1 MADNLITCP
10 ECKASI
16 RLSDALS
23 QPILEQAKRDA
34 EKESAKAM
42 ADIAEKKKAL
52 EGERDRIEKE
62 ASRKAEEK
70 NSIEKRDLQLRIQE
84 QNKKIEDAQRAEL
97 ELRKRQRELEDRER
111 EMALRV
117 QREMDQQRKLIE
129 EQLLARVAQENHQK
143 ELEAAKRDADYKRT
157 IDELKRKMEQ
167 GSQQAQ
173 GEVVELEIENLLRA
187 LFPADQVEPVA
198 KGIRGAD
205 VIQRVF
211 RNGKPCGTIIWELK
225 QTKAWSDGWID
236 KLKEDQRQAKADVAV
251 LVSAVLPKGV
261 TTFTQ
266 QNGVWITNQACLP
279 SLASTLRWALVQ
291 HAMARSLAEG
301 TQGKM
306 KALYEYLSGS
316 EFKQRVEAIFDASD
330 AMREQL
336 ERERRLYLKNWSERE
351 KLIGRVGESL
361 IGMHGDLQGLGA
373 SLEHIGSIDGDIERL
388 EAPAE
393 SPAPRLGRAAPSSA
407 DRQSRASVD
416 FPDEDDS
423 LF

>member
-34 EKESAKAM
+34 EKESAKAL

-52 EGERDRIEKE
+52 EGERERIEKD
-62 ASRKAEEK
+62 AVRKAEEK
-70 NSIEKRDLQLRIQE
+70 NAVEKRDLQLRLQE
-84 QNKKIEDAQRAEL
+84 QSKKIEEAQRTEL
-97 ELRKRQRELEDRER
+97 DMRKRQRELEDKER
-111 EMALRV
+111 EMAIRV
-117 QREMDQQRKLIE
+117 QREMDQQRKQIE

-143 ELEAAKRDADYKRT
+143 ELEAAKRDADYKKT

-187 LFPADQVEPVA
+187 LFQADQIEPVA

-205 VIQRVF
+205 VVQRVF

-236 KLKEDQRQAKADVAV
+236 KLKDDQRQAKADVAV
-251 LVSAVLPKGV
+251 LVSAVRPKGV
-261 TTFTQ
+261 GTFTQ
-266 QNGVWITNQACLP
+266 QNGVWITSQACLP

-306 KALYEYLSGS
+306 KALYEYLSGP

-336 ERERRLYLKNWSERE
+336 DRERRLYLKNWSERE

-361 IGMHGDLQGLGA
+361 LGMHGDLQGLGA
-373 SLEHIGSIDGDIERL
+373 SLEHIGAIDGEVETLDAPV
-388 EAPAE
+388 EAPQARLSRS
-393 SPAPRLGRAAPSSA
+393 SPAATERPG
-407 DRQSRASVD
+407 RASVD
-416 FPDEDDS
+416 FTDEDDS